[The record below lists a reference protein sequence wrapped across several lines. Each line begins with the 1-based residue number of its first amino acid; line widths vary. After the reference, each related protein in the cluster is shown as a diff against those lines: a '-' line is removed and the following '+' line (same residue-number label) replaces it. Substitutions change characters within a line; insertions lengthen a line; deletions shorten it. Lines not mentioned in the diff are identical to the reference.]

1 MNIKREGEPDDPVE
15 GSNVTLICDFR
26 GYKYPHSPNWFYLNS
41 STGEYHQLNFAN
53 ASLKND
59 EKLNETVKISEQP
72 KKGLT
77 QNCNGIYIIAFDF
90 LFISN
95 MNADIQ
101 IETETSYDTS
111 QDWQILHVYN
121 ITLFLKN
128 VTLDSPYTKFKCQM
142 NDTLKEISFKV
153 KGIKENGG

>member
-1 MNIKREGEPDDPVE
+1 
-15 GSNVTLICDFR
+15 
-26 GYKYPHSPNWFYLNS
+26 
-41 STGEYHQLNFAN
+41 
-53 ASLKND
+53 
-59 EKLNETVKISEQP
+59 
-72 KKGLT
+72 
-77 QNCNGIYIIAFDF
+77 
-90 LFISN
+90 